1 MILGDPRFH
10 DLGVMRI
17 VEKIIVA
24 RIIVLEHI
32 ADIYRPE
39 SGAGHRNIIHS
50 EIIGNIRAV

>member
-1 MILGDPRFH
+1 
-10 DLGVMRI
+10 MRI
-17 VEKIIVA
+17 VEEIIVA

-50 EIIGNIRAV
+50 ESIGNIRAV